1 MLSGR
6 FQPPKLGD
14 MSMEMDQLVGAAA
27 TAEPQHEPGRGLR
40 CGGEPGARAGSL
52 EATNTGGAGGGTE
65 RDWIVAL
72 PEQGGTLRYVIF
84 VAPDADFPALRPIY
98 ERMLRTLKLT
108 RNKCSR
114 NNPLERVFSTAR
126 SSFSTVARVCVTGGV
141 PVVSELLLVSELS
154 AIRYRLYRKQNLGTL
169 TNSRKEAGFEIG

>member
-1 MLSGR
+1 VVVNQVRGR
-6 FQPPKLGD
+6 
-14 MSMEMDQLVGAAA
+14 A
-27 TAEPQHEPGRGLR
+27 
-40 CGGEPGARAGSL
+40 L

-108 RNKCSR
+108 
-114 NNPLERVFSTAR
+114 P
-126 SSFSTVARVCVTGGV
+126 
-141 PVVSELLLVSELS
+141 
-154 AIRYRLYRKQNLGTL
+154 Q
-169 TNSRKEAGFEIG
+169 

>member
-14 MSMEMDQLVGAAA
+14 TSMEMDQLVGQLEQQNPNLK
-27 TAEPQHEPGRGLR
+27 TGPGSDVVVNQVRGR
-40 CGGEPGARAGSL
+40 SL
-52 EATNTGGAGGGTE
+52 EATNTGGAGGGME

-98 ERMLRTLKLT
+98 ERILRTLKLT
-108 RNKCSR
+108 R
-114 NNPLERVFSTAR
+114 
-126 SSFSTVARVCVTGGV
+126 
-141 PVVSELLLVSELS
+141 
-154 AIRYRLYRKQNLGTL
+154 Q
-169 TNSRKEAGFEIG
+169 